1 LTPCFV
7 SQGDINSIILFGGN
21 TRVPFVQA
29 AVKAALG
36 GSEDKIAQ
44 NVNTDEAAVLGAAYY
59 GASQGRSVMSKLKLK
74 VIEGLDWDVA
84 FSVVDGE
91 AWKVIQDES
100 HAPLQGQILFA
111 AGTNLTTKRVLTFA
125 KADKTKLSDTL
136 AVEFAYSGKNA

>member
-1 LTPCFV
+1 M
-7 SQGDINSIILFGGN
+7 
-21 TRVPFVQA
+21 PFVQA
-29 AVKAALG
+29 AIKAALG

-74 VIEGLDWDVA
+74 VVEGLDWDVA
-84 FSVVDGE
+84 FEVVDGE
-91 AWKVIQDES
+91 AWKIVQDDSPTPLHGQVIF
-100 HAPLQGQILFA
+100 P

-125 KADKTKLSDTL
+125 KADKAKLSDTL